1 MKLIETT
8 EDLESWENY
17 QDFMKLQLKQ
27 LDATS
32 QPCFISKDKVDFD
45 IDGDTWSGY
54 AVLAGPKGEMA
65 VRKLKTQG
73 VTFREGTCSREA
85 KELRIAGLDPKF
97 VKGAAK
103 TIKKLLLGYKVAG
116 GEDEGDDAAAPQG
129 SAPEARAKRAQE
141 LQKLSGDLDRLLAAL
156 NKK

>member
-1 MKLIETT
+1 MKLIESK

-17 QDFMKLQLKQ
+17 VDCMKLHLKQ
-27 LDATS
+27 LDAAGG
-32 QPCFISKDKVDFD
+32 PCFISKDKVDFD
-45 IDGDTWSGY
+45 MDGDTWTGY
-54 AVLAGPKGEMA
+54 AVLAGPKGEIA
-65 VRKLKTQG
+65 ARKLKTQG
-73 VTFREGTCSREA
+73 LTFREGTCSRDG

-97 VKGAAK
+97 VKGASK

-116 GEDEGDDAAAPQG
+116 GEEDGEDGAAPEG
-129 SAPEARAKRAQE
+129 AAPEARAKRAQE